1 MITQNMS
8 RSEVETIGRAGST
21 NSDTAV
27 ILSNFVLLVD
37 SNEKSVGTHL
47 ANDGFWE
54 AWVTSFFTFNIIPGD
69 VVCDV
74 GANYGYYTR
83 LFQKLSGEMGKVFAI
98 EANPNL
104 CNLLRTS
111 IEQFPMD
118 NGATI
123 EIINGAALDSR
134 RQVTL
139 NVSESLGGSS
149 IFYDGH
155 VKEKI
160 LVESFPLDEII
171 SEKVDVI
178 KLDIEGSE
186 PYALFGMERLM
197 RSARLVVVEI
207 TDKHPRYFLEM
218 LLDRYLV
225 SYIDFAGGEQNLN
238 EEMLNSESFLYMA
251 VLRAKI

>member
-1 MITQNMS
+1 MT
-8 RSEVETIGRAGST
+8 RRDVEDAGRAGSKNT
-21 NSDTAV
+21 DTAK
-27 ILSNFVLLVD
+27 ILNDFTLLVD
-37 SNEKSVGTHL
+37 SNEKSLGTHL

-54 AWVTSFFTFNIIPGD
+54 AWVTSFFTFNVKPGD

-74 GANYGYYTR
+74 GSNYGYYTR
-83 LFQKLSGEMGKVFAI
+83 LFQRLSGKQGKVFAV

-104 CNLLRTS
+104 CKLLRTS

-118 NGATI
+118 KGAPI
-123 EIINGAALDSR
+123 EVIEGAALDSR
-134 RQVTL
+134 KHVTL
-139 NVSESLGGSS
+139 YVPDSLGGASL
-149 IFYDGH
+149 FDETDAKAQFTVQG
-155 VKEKI
+155 
-160 LVESFPLDEII
+160 FPLDEMI

-207 TDKHPRYFLEM
+207 TNLQPRYFLEM

-225 SYIDFAGGEQNLN
+225 SYIDYEGGEQNLN
-238 EEMLNSESFLYMA
+238 REILNSEPFLYMA
-251 VLRAKI
+251 VLRAKL